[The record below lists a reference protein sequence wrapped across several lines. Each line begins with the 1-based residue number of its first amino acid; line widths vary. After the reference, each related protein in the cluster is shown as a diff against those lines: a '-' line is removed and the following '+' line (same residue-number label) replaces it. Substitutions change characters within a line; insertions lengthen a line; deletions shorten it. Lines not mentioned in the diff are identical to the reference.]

1 MFRSFLAVTEQG
13 KHWNGPLC
21 WVPFIWQGTLHFLS
35 LNWTSLVQNCS
46 LKIMGFNRRQNI
58 TWRIWNIFP
67 CILEDNLPTSS
78 YHTSLKH
85 PTDYG
90 FIQQQLYQSNRKQFY
105 LKRWILVELLGQA
118 GSAMKTGNR
127 ILLAASDIDLVFG
140 QTEIMQ
146 RKIMQKDNY
155 LYMKQNQNKTGL

>member
-1 MFRSFLAVTEQG
+1 M
-13 KHWNGPLC
+13 
-21 WVPFIWQGTLHFLS
+21 
-35 LNWTSLVQNCS
+35 
-46 LKIMGFNRRQNI
+46 
-58 TWRIWNIFP
+58 
-67 CILEDNLPTSS
+67 
-78 YHTSLKH
+78 
-85 PTDYG
+85 
-90 FIQQQLYQSNRKQFY
+90 FY

-155 LYMKQNQNKTGL
+155 LYMKQNQNEKGL